1 MGEVVGSLLR
11 ASLESVNSSKLRRFL
26 IELALLREMYSI
38 SQLRS
43 AALPAGERLSN
54 VSLVLATYFDIDSD
68 ARKRQIIETKSTAA
82 DKKQHY
88 QLDLLL
94 PPRSRGMGP
103 ATIVA

>member
-43 AALPAGERLSN
+43 AALLAGERLSN
-54 VSLVLATYFDIDSD
+54 VSLVLATYFNIDSD

-82 DKKQHY
+82 DKNNITNSTY
-88 QLDLLL
+88 SFLLAQEVWGL
-94 PPRSRGMGP
+94 LH
-103 ATIVA
+103 